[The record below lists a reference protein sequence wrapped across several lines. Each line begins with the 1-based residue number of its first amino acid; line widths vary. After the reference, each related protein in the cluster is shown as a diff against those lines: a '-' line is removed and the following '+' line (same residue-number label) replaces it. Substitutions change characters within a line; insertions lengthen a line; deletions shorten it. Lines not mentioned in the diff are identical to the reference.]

1 MSNVN
6 IHATEC
12 SGYCDFP
19 QCQIQEQKQQ
29 NKKRKQ
35 KQHNK
40 NQLMQQP
47 LYKMHN
53 GNGYLNCLTR
63 TGLSNYRFFK
73 HTFINNKESVH
84 LPSIRLPPPSHPPPL
99 HTHTHNI
106 LTQHTHTYPDKHTHT
121 HTHALLSMTT
131 LSCPAY
137 LCPQNLRWW
146 PSPHSHVTRGRRS
159 CRTSCCLMTSPDRDR
174 HGSVVGNDASVVVTW
189 AEQEG
194 TASDND
200 HTNEPW
206 TDWLHDYRAT
216 DQPPL

>member
-53 GNGYLNCLTR
+53 GNGYLNRLTR

-84 LPSIRLPPPSHPPPL
+84 LPSIRLPPQPPPPYTHTPTTYSHNI
-99 HTHTHNI
+99 HTHTQIN
-106 LTQHTHTYPDKHTHT
+106 THTHT
-121 HTHALLSMTT
+121 HTHSSLWLPSAVLLTCVPKT
-131 LSCPAY
+131 C
-137 LCPQNLRWW
+137 
-146 PSPHSHVTRGRRS
+146 GG
-159 CRTSCCLMTSPDRDR
+159 DR
-174 HGSVVGNDASVVVTW
+174 HPTVTW
-189 AEQEG
+189 PGEG
-194 TASDND
+194 GVVERHAAWWRHPTETGMA
-200 HTNEPW
+200 
-206 TDWLHDYRAT
+206 
-216 DQPPL
+216 PL

>member
-53 GNGYLNCLTR
+53 GNGYLNRLTR

-84 LPSIRLPPPSHPPPL
+84 LPSIRLPPSHPPPPL

-121 HTHALLSMTT
+121 HTRTPLYDYPQ
-131 LSCPAY
+131 LSCLLVSPKPAVVTVT
-137 LCPQNLRWW
+137 PQSRDQGKEELSNVMLLDD
-146 PSPHSHVTRGRRS
+146 VTRQRPAWLQPS
-159 CRTSCCLMTSPDRDR
+159 T
-174 HGSVVGNDASVVVTW
+174 VT
-189 AEQEG
+189 
-194 TASDND
+194 
-200 HTNEPW
+200 
-206 TDWLHDYRAT
+206 
-216 DQPPL
+216 